1 MSRLSA
7 TMALAPPG
15 PRSLAIVV
23 DKCARSTNRS
33 FMDVKGRGGCVQE
46 QDCLSYRFQVIITNS
61 PPTGVYI
68 FYTLSSLASKACD
81 ASRISGILLVTTS
94 QMISVSSAK

>member
-23 DKCARSTNRS
+23 NKCARSTNRS
-33 FMDVKGRGGCVQE
+33 FMEVKGRGGEVA
-46 QDCLSYRFQVIITNS
+46 LRNKTV
-61 PPTGVYI
+61 
-68 FYTLSSLASKACD
+68 
-81 ASRISGILLVTTS
+81 
-94 QMISVSSAK
+94 

>member
-23 DKCARSTNRS
+23 NKCARSTNRS
-33 FMDVKGRGGCVQE
+33 FMEVKGRGGCVQE

-61 PPTGVYI
+61 PRTRLPAV
-68 FYTLSSLASKACD
+68 SA
-81 ASRISGILLVTTS
+81 ASRPRVLML
-94 QMISVSSAK
+94 SA

>member
-15 PRSLAIVV
+15 PRSFAIVV
-23 DKCARSTNRS
+23 NKCARSTNRS
-33 FMDVKGRGGCVQE
+33 FMEVKGRGGCVQE

-61 PPTGVYI
+61 P
-68 FYTLSSLASKACD
+68 
-81 ASRISGILLVTTS
+81 R
-94 QMISVSSAK
+94 SVSSLGWSVQWESVPPG